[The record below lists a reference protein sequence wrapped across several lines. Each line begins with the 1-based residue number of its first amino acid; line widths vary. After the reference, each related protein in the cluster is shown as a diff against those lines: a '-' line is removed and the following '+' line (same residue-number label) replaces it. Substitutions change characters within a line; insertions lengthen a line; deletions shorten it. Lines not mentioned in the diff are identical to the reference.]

1 MTHISGSR
9 LIPGSVQREKQF
21 IIDFVFNYINTR
33 FKMKL
38 YQNFRIMSNVADS
51 CFIC

>member
-21 IIDFVFNYINTR
+21 IIDFVFNLTILTR
-33 FKMKL
+33 DLK
-38 YQNFRIMSNVADS
+38 
-51 CFIC
+51 